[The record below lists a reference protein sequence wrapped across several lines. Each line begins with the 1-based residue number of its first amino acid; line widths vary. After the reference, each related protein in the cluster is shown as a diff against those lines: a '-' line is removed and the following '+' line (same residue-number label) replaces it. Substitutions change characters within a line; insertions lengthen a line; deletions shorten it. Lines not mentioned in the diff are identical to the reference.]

1 MTIMSNSQL
10 LFAEIIPSE
19 EANLSGGCGGY
30 YRNHTRSP
38 RDQAEINVEA
48 VATVDIFG
56 LKEEPSSSIV
66 NTYTDVSI
74 NNRGIFVRAVSFI
87 RILF

>member
-1 MTIMSNSQL
+1 MTIMSNSQQ

-30 YRNHTRSP
+30 YRNHARSP
-38 RDQAEINVEA
+38 RDQVEINVEA
-48 VATVDIFG
+48 VATVDIFS

-74 NNRGIFVRAVSFI
+74 NNRGIFARAVSFI
-87 RILF
+87 QILF